1 VSVTRLELEGPL
13 AVVSLARSGGN
24 RISFAM
30 RNELLTAI
38 SRVTDSDARALLIRA
53 DGPDFCLGGDV
64 REWSG
69 VPAEVLRPKIEV
81 LATALDQLR
90 RLDIPTVAA
99 VQGSC
104 VGGGFEIALTCDMII
119 AARSARFSSP
129 EAQLGITTLQGG
141 MLDLASRLG
150 RTRAAELVFLST
162 PTSADQMC
170 AWNVVNTV
178 VDDDDALD
186 HAARDVASTLAAGP
200 TRAYAATKALWRLQT
215 QAGDSAARAALYD
228 TSMPVFET
236 RDARVAVEVAAEA
249 VSAGR
254 PFPKVEFEG
263 R

>member
-1 VSVTRLELEGPL
+1 VSVVRLEFDGSL
-13 AVVSLARSGGN
+13 AVVSLARANGN

-30 RNELLTAI
+30 RNALLTAI
-38 SRVTDSDARALLIRA
+38 NRVTASAARALLIRA
-53 DGPDFCLGGDV
+53 NGPDFCLGGDV

-69 VPAEVLRPKIEV
+69 VPAAVLRPKIEV
-81 LATALDQLR
+81 LATALDQLG

-104 VGGGFEIALTCDMII
+104 MGGGFEIALSCDMII
-119 AARSARFSSP
+119 AARSAQFSSP

-141 MLDLASRLG
+141 MLELASRLG

-178 VDDDDALD
+178 VDDDALD
-186 HAARDVASTLAAGP
+186 HAARDIASALAAGP
-200 TRAYAATKALWRLQT
+200 TRAYAATKVLWRLQA

-236 RDARVAVEVAAEA
+236 RDARVAVKAAAEA

-254 PFPKVEFEG
+254 PFPKVDFEG